1 MFLYDVVD
9 DSERRRGRQKHLLT
23 LLNFNILFGCSLEW
37 KSTDIDTSDFTLA
50 GESSGMLHKRTSSKS
65 NGFLRGKIIILKS
78 SEDSLWGNLL
88 NPPIMMTTSNT
99 HEL

>member
-50 GESSGMLHKRTSSKS
+50 GESSGMLHKRTNIKRVERVFAWKNNYFKIVGRFPLGKS
-65 NGFLRGKIIILKS
+65 A
-78 SEDSLWGNLL
+78 
-88 NPPIMMTTSNT
+88 
-99 HEL
+99 